1 MLAKL
6 VIQIVNNSTTGKLGR
21 KLDEETRQ
29 MFFDFKSKQSD
40 YVIKVFFECLLQLRL
55 LLRAVKR

>member
-21 KLDEETRQ
+21 KLDEETRKKCFSTLNQ
-29 MFFDFKSKQSD
+29 NK
-40 YVIKVFFECLLQLRL
+40 VIT
-55 LLRAVKR
+55 